1 MKYFPKSYIFPV
13 LLSITLAVSIY
24 TICGCAGAGKQAASN
39 KWTATATIN
48 NTVVTESQIRDE
60 ASAELEAIELRRLRD
75 AAGYARAEHDA
86 IKDAMDRLLEEK
98 MLALEAAEQDI
109 SKEQLI
115 AREIRQKI
123 TDPTEE
129 EIDLVYEMNRERVNR
144 PKEDVEDQIIRFLR
158 ERSESEIRDA
168 FMRQL
173 EQKYNIGKNLEPL
186 RFDVKTAGRPS
197 MGPDDAPVKLVLFS
211 DFQCPYCRDFSVT
224 LSEIVSD
231 YNNKVQL
238 VFRHLP
244 LTSIHPDAQFAA
256 EASLCAHEQGR
267 FWEMHDILFENQRE
281 LTEENIMVKMLLL
294 DDFDLRKYRECFAS
308 GRHKSEIREDL
319 RAAAA
324 AGADSTPTLYING
337 IYLSGGQP
345 YRSVAAI
352 INKELTN

>member
-1 MKYFPKSYIFPV
+1 MKHFRKSYIFSE
-13 LLSITLAVSIY
+13 LLFFTLVVSVSLF
-24 TICGCAGAGKQAASN
+24 CGCNGIGKKSGSN
-39 KWTATATIN
+39 KQTATATIN
-48 NTVVTESQIRDE
+48 DTIVTESEIRDE
-60 ASAELEAIELRRLRD
+60 AAAELESIELRKLRD
-75 AAGYARAEHDA
+75 TAGYALAEHEA
-86 IKDAMDRLLEEK
+86 ITEAMNRLLKEK
-98 MLALEAAEQDI
+98 MLAMEAEEQGI

-129 EIDLVYEMNRERVNR
+129 EIDNVYEMNRERVNR

-168 FMRQL
+168 YMRRL
-173 EQKYNIGKNLEPL
+173 EQKYKIVRNLEPL
-186 RFDVKTAGRPS
+186 RFDVKTTGRPTK
-197 MGPDDAPVKLVLFS
+197 GPDDAPVKLVLFS
-211 DFQCPYCRDFSVT
+211 DFQCPYCRDFGVT

-231 YNNKVQL
+231 YNDKVQL
-238 VFRHLP
+238 VFRQLP
-244 LTSIHPDAQFAA
+244 LTNIHPNAQFAA
-256 EASLCAHEQGR
+256 EASLCALEQGH

-281 LTEENIMVKMLLL
+281 LTEENILKKMQLL

-308 GRHKSEIREDL
+308 GRHKPEILEDI

-324 AGADSTPTLYING
+324 AGADSTPSLFING

-352 INKELTN
+352 INKELIK

>member
-1 MKYFPKSYIFPV
+1 MKSFRKSYIFSG
-13 LLSITLAVSIY
+13 LFFFTLAVSVSV
-24 TICGCAGAGKQAASN
+24 TCGCDGKQTGSN
-39 KWTATATIN
+39 KQTASATIN
-48 NTVVTESQIRDE
+48 DTIVTESEIRAE
-60 ASAELEAIELRRLRD
+60 ASAELESIELRKLRD
-75 AAGYARAEHDA
+75 AAGYARAEYDA
-86 IKDAMDRLLEEK
+86 IKEAMERVLEEK
-98 MLALEAAEQDI
+98 LLALEAAEKNI

-115 AREIRQKI
+115 DREIRQKI

-129 EIDLVYEMNRERVNR
+129 DIDLVYEMNRERVNR
-144 PKEDVEDQIIRFLR
+144 PKKDVEDQIIRFLR
-158 ERSESEIRDA
+158 ERNESEIRDD

-173 EQKYNIGKNLEPL
+173 EQKHKVVRNLEPL

-238 VFRHLP
+238 VFRQLP
-244 LTSIHPDAQFAA
+244 LVNIHPDAQFAA
-256 EASLCAHEQGR
+256 EASLCAQEQGR

-281 LTEENIMVKMLLL
+281 LTEENILGKMLLL

-308 GRHKSEIREDL
+308 GRHKSEILEDL

-345 YRSVAAI
+345 YRAVAAI
-352 INKELTN
+352 INKELTQ